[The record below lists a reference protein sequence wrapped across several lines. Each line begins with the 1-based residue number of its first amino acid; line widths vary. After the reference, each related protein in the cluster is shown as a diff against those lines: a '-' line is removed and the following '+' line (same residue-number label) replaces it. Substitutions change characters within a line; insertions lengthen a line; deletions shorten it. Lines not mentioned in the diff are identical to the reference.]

1 MVLLDRHFLTCYG
14 LLLHPLYASSIHSF
28 VSPTSI
34 YNWRTLNNN
43 ANVKCCSPT
52 HAHEQKSNT
61 LVVCYCCCR
70 CGGRLGR
77 CWWNSFFTGVGFF
90 INNKYTFVVA
100 VRVLYDLRQVLFL
113 LFSFRAFCG
122 GDSERLIKLGERERE
137 SVREIQPIIILNQ
150 K

>member
-1 MVLLDRHFLTCYG
+1 MGLLDRHFLTCFR

-28 VSPTSI
+28 VSSTSI

-52 HAHEQKSNT
+52 HTRTEEQHLGCLLLLLPLRWQVRSL
-61 LVVCYCCCR
+61 LVEFFLYW
-70 CGGRLGR
+70 CG
-77 CWWNSFFTGVGFF
+77 FFF

-113 LFSFRAFCG
+113 LFSFCAFCG